1 MSAASASP
9 GGRSKADDAA
19 IELRFLN
26 EFVQPNAVLLHTFG
40 DRLEHGLSYLVPS
53 YATPASI
60 LCLMKFDI
68 ETSLAAEEHLDEL
81 KAFDRKRILEAIEEQ
96 LSYQPLTPT
105 RNRKELRPNPLA
117 NWALRVGKFRVLYN
131 ASEEEGLVVIVAVAT
146 KERNK
151 FIIGGKEY
159 DL

>member
-1 MSAASASP
+1 M
-9 GGRSKADDAA
+9 K
-19 IELRFLN
+19 
-26 EFVQPNAVLLHTFG
+26 
-40 DRLEHGLSYLVPS
+40 
-53 YATPASI
+53 YA
-60 LCLMKFDI
+60 I
-68 ETSLAAEEHLDEL
+68 ETSVAAEQHLDEL
-81 KAFDRKRILEAIEEQ
+81 PAFDRKRILETIEEQ

-131 ASEEEGLVVIVAVAT
+131 ASEEEGLIVIVAVAS
-146 KERNK
+146 KERDK

>member
-1 MSAASASP
+1 
-9 GGRSKADDAA
+9 
-19 IELRFLN
+19 
-26 EFVQPNAVLLHTFG
+26 
-40 DRLEHGLSYLVPS
+40 
-53 YATPASI
+53 
-60 LCLMKFDI
+60 MKYSV
-68 ETSLAAEEHLDEL
+68 ETSVAAEEHVDEL
-81 KAFDRKRILEAIEEQ
+81 TASDRTRVLGAIERQ

-131 ASEEEGLVVIVAVAT
+131 VSEEEGLVVIVAVAT
-146 KERNK
+146 RERNK